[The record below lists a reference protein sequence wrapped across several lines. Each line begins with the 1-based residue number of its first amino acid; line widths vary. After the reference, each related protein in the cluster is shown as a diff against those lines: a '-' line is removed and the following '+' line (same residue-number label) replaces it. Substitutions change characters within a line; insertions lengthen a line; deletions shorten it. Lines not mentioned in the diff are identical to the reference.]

1 VVADVPIFTRGLLGF
16 KVVALLMEIGT
27 VVGVF
32 VGRFFRV
39 VTFLG
44 NPLPFEPL
52 ASDWLKLLAKH
63 TIALRVPCEI

>member
-1 VVADVPIFTRGLLGF
+1 
-16 KVVALLMEIGT
+16 MEIGT